1 MGQPFLFIV
10 LGCSACKSSTKKAQ
24 KRPVPWKKRQKF
36 HEMTLFRAAFVE
48 KFTDYIT
55 AEEYMGFRK
64 AVCWAEFPLEEA
76 EEGLKNSFICCLRL
90 EDKPIALGRVIWDHG
105 YVVYIADII
114 VLPEYQGNGYG
125 RMVMEKIMSMI
136 NGWLKPGYKMMVSLC
151 SAKGKEEFYTKFGFV
166 KRPDENYGCG
176 MCQWL
181 GISVC

>member
-1 MGQPFLFIV
+1 MN
-10 LGCSACKSSTKKAQ
+10 
-24 KRPVPWKKRQKF
+24 
-36 HEMTLFRAAFVE
+36 E

-64 AVCWAEFPLEEA
+64 AVGWAEFPLEEA
-76 EEGLKNSFICCLRL
+76 SEGLKNSFICCLRQD
-90 EDKPIALGRVIWDHG
+90 DKPIALGRVIWDHG
-105 YVVYIADII
+105 YVVYIADVI

-125 RMVMEKIMSMI
+125 RMVMEKILSMI

-151 SAKGKEEFYTKFGFV
+151 SAKGKEEFYIKFGFV

-181 GISVC
+181 GISAC